1 MMGNN
6 QINKV
11 KCMIGKKVKVIIDR
25 PLGTY
30 HPKHKDIYYSLN
42 YGYIEGIIANDKEEQ
57 DAYIVGID
65 FPLKEFEGE
74 VIAIIHRLDDV
85 EDKWVVA
92 PEGKY
97 FSKEEIEKLVSF
109 QEKFF
114 KTEIYMNKI
123 KKKIAYPAIF
133 RKDEKTNGYDVIV
146 PDIFGGV
153 TCGNDYSDAVEMAK
167 DMIKLMFK
175 EAPGQ
180 CFPPKSLKETQNI
193 FKNEK
198 VILIEVEI
206 D

>member
-1 MMGNN
+1 MGNN

-11 KCMIGKKVKVIIDR
+11 KYMIGKKVKVIIDR

-42 YGYIEGIIANDKEEQ
+42 YGYIEGIIANDGEEQ

-65 FPLKEFEGE
+65 SPLKEFEGE

-92 PEGKY
+92 PVGKY
-97 FSKEEIEKLVSF
+97 FAKEEIEKLVSF

-123 KKKIAYPAIF
+123 KKKIAYPAII

-153 TCGNDYSDAVEMAK
+153 TCGNDYSDAIEMAK
-167 DMIKLMFK
+167 DMIKLMIN